1 MLATMRR
8 KRFNEFALGGFLASL
23 AGSAQTVADFL
34 DNRVVPSYGHLA
46 EVAVAIFFFAL
57 VIGSLFQLSE
67 PTSRDLLT
75 QTFPEMARRDRF
87 IRRVRA
93 WWKRICEDVSIPL

>member
-57 VIGSLFQLSE
+57 VIGFSFSVVRTDLSGLVDTNVPRNGPERSLHTASASMVEKNL
-67 PTSRDLLT
+67 
-75 QTFPEMARRDRF
+75 
-87 IRRVRA
+87 
-93 WWKRICEDVSIPL
+93 